1 MMLGIEYVPYI
12 ISFCRIGRL
21 SMIVL
26 ACDRITKSFGVDI
39 ILNQITFSVNEGAR
53 LGVVGGNGAGK
64 TTLFNIIAGEMSQDS
79 GEIYKLK
86 DTTMAYLPQNTV
98 LMSKKTIWDEL
109 MEVFRPLLDM
119 EETLRQMEE
128 KMADYGSMGED
139 EYNRLLN
146 EYSRLQE
153 TFDRQGGYSYESFIR
168 GVLVGLGFS
177 PQEFDAPIDHLS
189 GGQKTRVA
197 LAKVLL
203 EKPSLLL
210 LDEPT
215 NHLDLDAMQWLEEY
229 LQSYPGTIMVISHDR
244 YFLDALCDHILEVEN
259 RTARLYSGNYSG
271 YVNQKSQWVAQRER
285 EYKAQQREIARQEEI
300 IERYRSFNRE
310 KSIRAAESRQKRLDK
325 MERVEKVHHDDQ
337 ISFSFDIDRQS
348 GRDVL
353 AVDSLSKAFGD
364 NRLFEDI
371 SFNIRIGDRVALIG
385 PNGCGKSTLFKIILG
400 VIPPSSGSVR
410 MGTGVEIGYYDQEL
424 QSLDPGNTVLEELWR
439 DFPHMRETEIRNA
452 LAARLFKGDSVYKSV
467 GSLSGGEKGHLLLT
481 KLVLDNNNFLL
492 LDEPTNHL
500 DMSSREE
507 LERALMEFPGT
518 ILMISHDR
526 YFLNKLA
533 NRVIAME
540 SGDITE
546 YLGNYDD
553 YVNKKRELAAQADQ
567 RDKEK
572 ENISKTL
579 VREER
584 RRQRMERER
593 AREEKEKLENLEGQI
608 HQMEDEIKELEAL
621 MADPDLYDD
630 VDRMLDVQQRYAQVK
645 EELEE
650 LYSRWIGMAK

>member
-1 MMLGIEYVPYI
+1 
-12 ISFCRIGRL
+12 
-21 SMIVL
+21 MIVL

-39 ILNQITFSVNEGAR
+39 ILNQITFSVNEGSR

-64 TTLFNIIAGEMSQDS
+64 TTLFNIIAGEMSPDS
-79 GEIYKLK
+79 GEIYKLR

-98 LMSKKTIWDEL
+98 LMSEKTIWDEL

-119 EETLRQMEE
+119 EETLRQMEA
-128 KMADYGSMGED
+128 KMADYISMDEGE
-139 EYNRLLN
+139 YTRLLN

-177 PQEFDAPIDHLS
+177 PEEFDSPIDHLS

-197 LAKVLL
+197 LTKVLL

-259 RTARLYSGNYSG
+259 KTARLYSGNYSS
-271 YVNQKSQWVAQRER
+271 YVDQKAQWIAQRER

-325 MERVEKVHHDDQ
+325 MERVEKVYHGDQ

-371 SFNIRIGDRVALIG
+371 SFNIRLGDRVALIG

-400 VIPPSSGSVR
+400 KIPPSSGTVKT
-410 MGTGVEIGYYDQEL
+410 GTGVEIGYYDQEL
-424 QSLDPGNTVLEELWR
+424 QSLDPNNTVLEELWR
-439 DFPHMRETEIRNA
+439 DFPQMRETEIRNA
-452 LAARLFKGDSVYKSV
+452 LAARLFRGDSVYKSV

-481 KLVLDNNNFLL
+481 KLVLANNNFLL

-500 DMSSREE
+500 DMPSREE
-507 LERALMEFPGT
+507 LERALLEFPGT

-540 SGDITE
+540 SGGITE

-553 YVNKKRELAAQADQ
+553 YVNKKRELQALAEQ
-567 RDKEK
+567 KDKESV
-572 ENISKTL
+572 SKTIS
-579 VREER
+579 REER
-584 RRQRMERER
+584 RRQRMERES
-593 AREEKEKLENLEGQI
+593 AREERERLENLEGQI
-608 HQMEDEIKELEAL
+608 HQMEEEIKELESL
-621 MADPDLYDD
+621 MADPALYDD

-650 LYSRWIGMAK
+650 LYSKWINLAK

>member
-1 MMLGIEYVPYI
+1 
-12 ISFCRIGRL
+12 
-21 SMIVL
+21 MIVL

-39 ILNQITFSVNEGAR
+39 ILNQITFSVNEGSR

-64 TTLFNIIAGEMSQDS
+64 TTLFNIIAGEMSPDS
-79 GEIYKLK
+79 GEIYKLR

-98 LMSKKTIWDEL
+98 LMSEKTIWDEL

-119 EETLRQMEE
+119 EETLRQMEA
-128 KMADYGSMGED
+128 KMADYISMDEGE
-139 EYNRLLN
+139 YTRLLN

-177 PQEFDAPIDHLS
+177 PEEFDSPIDHLS

-259 RTARLYSGNYSG
+259 KTARLYSGNYSS
-271 YVNQKSQWVAQRER
+271 YVDQKAQWIAQRER

-325 MERVEKVHHDDQ
+325 MERVEKVYHGDQ

-371 SFNIRIGDRVALIG
+371 SFNIRLGDRVALIG

-400 VIPPSSGSVR
+400 KIPPSSGTVKT
-410 MGTGVEIGYYDQEL
+410 GTGVEIGYYDQEL
-424 QSLDPGNTVLEELWR
+424 QSLDPNNTVLEELWR

-452 LAARLFKGDSVYKSV
+452 LAARLFRGDSVYKSV

-481 KLVLDNNNFLL
+481 KLVLANNNFLL

-500 DMSSREE
+500 DMPSREE
-507 LERALMEFPGT
+507 LERALLEFPGT

-540 SGDITE
+540 SGGITE

-553 YVNKKRELAAQADQ
+553 YVNKKRELQALAEQ
-567 RDKEK
+567 KDKESV
-572 ENISKTL
+572 SKTIS
-579 VREER
+579 REER

-593 AREEKEKLENLEGQI
+593 AREERERLENLEGQI
-608 HQMEDEIKELEAL
+608 HQMEEEIKELEFL
-621 MADPDLYDD
+621 MADPALYDD

-650 LYSRWIGMAK
+650 LYSKWINLAK

>member
-1 MMLGIEYVPYI
+1 
-12 ISFCRIGRL
+12 
-21 SMIVL
+21 
-26 ACDRITKSFGVDI
+26 
-39 ILNQITFSVNEGAR
+39 
-53 LGVVGGNGAGK
+53 
-64 TTLFNIIAGEMSQDS
+64 
-79 GEIYKLK
+79 
-86 DTTMAYLPQNTV
+86 MAYLPQNTV
-98 LMSKKTIWDEL
+98 LCRKTIWDEL

-119 EETLRQMEE
+119 EETLRQMEA
-128 KMADYGSMGED
+128 KMADYISMDEGE
-139 EYNRLLN
+139 YTRLLN

-177 PQEFDAPIDHLS
+177 PEEFDSPIDHLS

-259 RTARLYSGNYSG
+259 KTARLYSGNYSS
-271 YVNQKSQWVAQRER
+271 YVDQKAQWIAQRER

-325 MERVEKVHHDDQ
+325 MERVEKVYHGDQ

-371 SFNIRIGDRVALIG
+371 SFNIRLGDRVALIG

-400 VIPPSSGSVR
+400 KIPPSSGTVKT
-410 MGTGVEIGYYDQEL
+410 GTGVEIGYYDQEL
-424 QSLDPGNTVLEELWR
+424 QSLDPNNTVLEELWR
-439 DFPHMRETEIRNA
+439 DFPQMRETEIRNA
-452 LAARLFKGDSVYKSV
+452 LAARLFRGDSVYKSV

-481 KLVLDNNNFLL
+481 KLVLANNNFLL

-500 DMSSREE
+500 DMPSREE
-507 LERALMEFPGT
+507 LERALLEFPGT

-533 NRVIAME
+533 NRHNGVP
-540 SGDITE
+540 G
-546 YLGNYDD
+546 
-553 YVNKKRELAAQADQ
+553 
-567 RDKEK
+567 
-572 ENISKTL
+572 
-579 VREER
+579 
-584 RRQRMERER
+584 
-593 AREEKEKLENLEGQI
+593 
-608 HQMEDEIKELEAL
+608 
-621 MADPDLYDD
+621 
-630 VDRMLDVQQRYAQVK
+630 
-645 EELEE
+645 
-650 LYSRWIGMAK
+650 

>member
-1 MMLGIEYVPYI
+1 
-12 ISFCRIGRL
+12 
-21 SMIVL
+21 MIVL

-39 ILNQITFSVNEGAR
+39 ILNQITFSVNEGSR

-64 TTLFNIIAGEMSQDS
+64 TTLFNIIAGEMSPDS
-79 GEIYKLK
+79 GEIYKLR

-98 LMSKKTIWDEL
+98 LMSEKTIWDEL

-119 EETLRQMEE
+119 EETLRQMEA
-128 KMADYGSMGED
+128 KMADYISMDEGE
-139 EYNRLLN
+139 YTRLLN

-177 PQEFDAPIDHLS
+177 PEEFDSPIDHLS

-229 LQSYPGTIMVISHDR
+229 LQSYPGTIMIISHDR

-259 RTARLYSGNYSG
+259 KTARLYSGNYSS
-271 YVNQKSQWVAQRER
+271 YVDQKAQWIAQRER

-325 MERVEKVHHDDQ
+325 MERVEKVYHGDQ

-371 SFNIRIGDRVALIG
+371 SFNIRLGDRVALIG

-400 VIPPSSGSVR
+400 KIPPSSGTVKT
-410 MGTGVEIGYYDQEL
+410 GTGVEIGYYDQEL
-424 QSLDPGNTVLEELWR
+424 QSLDPNNTVLEELWR
-439 DFPHMRETEIRNA
+439 DFPQMRETEIRNA
-452 LAARLFKGDSVYKSV
+452 LAARLFRGDSVYKSV

-481 KLVLDNNNFLL
+481 KLVLANNNFLL

-500 DMSSREE
+500 DMPSREE
-507 LERALMEFPGT
+507 LERALLEFPGT

-540 SGDITE
+540 SGGITE

-553 YVNKKRELAAQADQ
+553 YVNKKRELQALAEQ
-567 RDKEK
+567 KDKESV
-572 ENISKTL
+572 SKTIS
-579 VREER
+579 REER

-593 AREEKEKLENLEGQI
+593 AREERERLENLEGQI
-608 HQMEDEIKELEAL
+608 HQMEEEIKELEFL
-621 MADPDLYDD
+621 MADPALYDD

-650 LYSRWIGMAK
+650 LYSRWINLAK

>member
-1 MMLGIEYVPYI
+1 
-12 ISFCRIGRL
+12 
-21 SMIVL
+21 MIVL

-39 ILNQITFSVNEGAR
+39 ILNQITFSVNEGSR

-64 TTLFNIIAGEMSQDS
+64 TTLFNIIAGEMSPDS
-79 GEIYKLK
+79 GEIYKLR

-98 LMSKKTIWDEL
+98 LMSEKTIWDEL

-119 EETLRQMEE
+119 EETLRQMEA
-128 KMADYGSMGED
+128 KMADYISMDEGE
-139 EYNRLLN
+139 YTRLLN

-177 PQEFDAPIDHLS
+177 PEEFDSPIDHLS

-197 LAKVLL
+197 LTKVLL

-259 RTARLYSGNYSG
+259 KTARLYSGNYSS
-271 YVNQKSQWVAQRER
+271 YVDQKAQWIAQRER

-325 MERVEKVHHDDQ
+325 MERVEKVYHGDQ

-371 SFNIRIGDRVALIG
+371 SFNIRLGDRVALIG

-400 VIPPSSGSVR
+400 KIPPSSGTVKT
-410 MGTGVEIGYYDQEL
+410 GTGVEIGYYDQEL
-424 QSLDPGNTVLEELWR
+424 QSLDPNNTVLEELWR
-439 DFPHMRETEIRNA
+439 DFPQMRETEIRNA
-452 LAARLFKGDSVYKSV
+452 LAARLFRGDSVYKSV

-481 KLVLDNNNFLL
+481 KLVLANNNFLL

-500 DMSSREE
+500 DMPSREE
-507 LERALMEFPGT
+507 LERALLEFPGT

-540 SGDITE
+540 SGGITE

-553 YVNKKRELAAQADQ
+553 YVNKKRELQALAEQ
-567 RDKEK
+567 KDKESV
-572 ENISKTL
+572 SKTIS
-579 VREER
+579 REER
-584 RRQRMERER
+584 RRQRMERES
-593 AREEKEKLENLEGQI
+593 AREERERLENLEGQI
-608 HQMEDEIKELEAL
+608 HQMEEEIKELEFL
-621 MADPDLYDD
+621 MADPALYDD

-650 LYSRWIGMAK
+650 LYSRWINLAK

>member
-1 MMLGIEYVPYI
+1 
-12 ISFCRIGRL
+12 
-21 SMIVL
+21 MIVL

-39 ILNQITFSVNEGAR
+39 ILNQITFSVNEGSR

-64 TTLFNIIAGEMSQDS
+64 TTLFNIIAGEMSPDS
-79 GEIYKLK
+79 GEIYKLR

-98 LMSKKTIWDEL
+98 LMSEKTIWDEL

-119 EETLRQMEE
+119 EETLRQMEA
-128 KMADYGSMGED
+128 KMADYISMDEGE
-139 EYNRLLN
+139 YTRLLN

-177 PQEFDAPIDHLS
+177 PEEFDSPIDHLS

-197 LAKVLL
+197 LTKVLL

-259 RTARLYSGNYSG
+259 KTARLYSGNYSS
-271 YVNQKSQWVAQRER
+271 YVDQKAQWIAQRER

-325 MERVEKVHHDDQ
+325 MERVEKVYHGDQ

-371 SFNIRIGDRVALIG
+371 SFNIRLGDRVALIG

-400 VIPPSSGSVR
+400 KIPPSSGTVKT
-410 MGTGVEIGYYDQEL
+410 GTGVEIGYYDQEL
-424 QSLDPGNTVLEELWR
+424 QSLDPNNTVLEELWR

-452 LAARLFKGDSVYKSV
+452 LAARLFRGDSVYKSV

-481 KLVLDNNNFLL
+481 KLVLANNNFLL

-500 DMSSREE
+500 DMPSREE
-507 LERALMEFPGT
+507 LERALLEFPGT

-540 SGDITE
+540 SGGITE

-553 YVNKKRELAAQADQ
+553 YVNKKRELQALAEQ
-567 RDKEK
+567 KDKESV
-572 ENISKTL
+572 SKTIS
-579 VREER
+579 REER

-593 AREEKEKLENLEGQI
+593 AREERERLENLEGQI
-608 HQMEDEIKELEAL
+608 HQMEEDIKELESL
-621 MADPDLYDD
+621 MADPALYDD

-650 LYSRWIGMAK
+650 LYSKWINLAK

>member
-1 MMLGIEYVPYI
+1 
-12 ISFCRIGRL
+12 
-21 SMIVL
+21 MIVL

-39 ILNQITFSVNEGAR
+39 ILNQITFSVNEGSR

-64 TTLFNIIAGEMSQDS
+64 TTLFNIIAGEMSPDS
-79 GEIYKLK
+79 GEIYKLR

-98 LMSKKTIWDEL
+98 LMSEKTIWDEL

-119 EETLRQMEE
+119 EETLRQMEA
-128 KMADYGSMGED
+128 KMADYISMDEGE
-139 EYNRLLN
+139 YTRLLN

-177 PQEFDAPIDHLS
+177 PEEFDSPIDHLS

-259 RTARLYSGNYSG
+259 KTARLYSGNYSS
-271 YVNQKSQWVAQRER
+271 YVDQKAQWIAQRER

-325 MERVEKVHHDDQ
+325 MERVEKVYHGDQ

-371 SFNIRIGDRVALIG
+371 SFNIRLGDRVALIG

-400 VIPPSSGSVR
+400 KIPPSSGTVKT
-410 MGTGVEIGYYDQEL
+410 GTGVEIGYYDQEL
-424 QSLDPGNTVLEELWR
+424 QSLDPNNTVLEELWR
-439 DFPHMRETEIRNA
+439 DFPQMRETEIRNA
-452 LAARLFKGDSVYKSV
+452 LAARLFRGDSVYKSV

-481 KLVLDNNNFLL
+481 KLVLANNNFLL

-500 DMSSREE
+500 DMPSREE
-507 LERALMEFPGT
+507 LERALLEFPGT

-540 SGDITE
+540 SGGITE

-553 YVNKKRELAAQADQ
+553 YVNKKRELQALAEQ
-567 RDKEK
+567 KDKESV
-572 ENISKTL
+572 SKTIS
-579 VREER
+579 REER

-593 AREEKEKLENLEGQI
+593 SREERERLENLEGQI
-608 HQMEDEIKELEAL
+608 HQMEEEIKELEFL
-621 MADPDLYDD
+621 MADPALYDD

-650 LYSRWIGMAK
+650 LYSRWINLAK

>member
-1 MMLGIEYVPYI
+1 
-12 ISFCRIGRL
+12 
-21 SMIVL
+21 MIVL

-39 ILNQITFSVNEGAR
+39 ILNQITFSVNEGSR

-64 TTLFNIIAGEMSQDS
+64 TTLFNIIAGEMSPDS
-79 GEIYKLK
+79 GEIYKLR

-98 LMSKKTIWDEL
+98 LMSEKTIWDEL

-119 EETLRQMEE
+119 EETLRQMEA
-128 KMADYGSMGED
+128 KMADYISMDEGE
-139 EYNRLLN
+139 YTRLLN

-177 PQEFDAPIDHLS
+177 PEEFDSPIDHLS

-259 RTARLYSGNYSG
+259 KTARLYSGNYSS
-271 YVNQKSQWVAQRER
+271 YVDQKAQWIAQRER

-325 MERVEKVHHDDQ
+325 MERVEKVYHGDQ

-371 SFNIRIGDRVALIG
+371 SFNIRLGDRVALIG

-400 VIPPSSGSVR
+400 KIPPSSGTVKT
-410 MGTGVEIGYYDQEL
+410 GTGVEIGYYDQEL
-424 QSLDPGNTVLEELWR
+424 QSLDPNNTVLEELWR

-452 LAARLFKGDSVYKSV
+452 LAARLFRGDSVYKSV

-481 KLVLDNNNFLL
+481 KLVLANNNFLL

-500 DMSSREE
+500 DMPSREE
-507 LERALMEFPGT
+507 LERALLEFPGT

-540 SGDITE
+540 SGGITE

-553 YVNKKRELAAQADQ
+553 YVNKKRELQALAEQ
-567 RDKEK
+567 KDKESV
-572 ENISKTL
+572 SKTIS
-579 VREER
+579 REER

-593 AREEKEKLENLEGQI
+593 AREERERLENLEGQI
-608 HQMEDEIKELEAL
+608 HQMEEEIKELESL
-621 MADPDLYDD
+621 MADPALYDD

-650 LYSRWIGMAK
+650 LYSRWINLAK

>member
-1 MMLGIEYVPYI
+1 
-12 ISFCRIGRL
+12 
-21 SMIVL
+21 MIVL

-39 ILNQITFSVNEGAR
+39 ILNQITFSVNEGSR

-64 TTLFNIIAGEMSQDS
+64 TTLFNIIAGEMSPDS
-79 GEIYKLK
+79 GEIYKLR

-98 LMSKKTIWDEL
+98 LMSEKTIWDEL

-119 EETLRQMEE
+119 EETLRQMEA
-128 KMADYGSMGED
+128 KMADYISMDEGE
-139 EYNRLLN
+139 YTRLLN

-177 PQEFDAPIDHLS
+177 PEEFDSPIDHLS

-197 LAKVLL
+197 LTKVLL

-259 RTARLYSGNYSG
+259 KTARLYSGNYSS
-271 YVNQKSQWVAQRER
+271 YVDQKAQWIAQRER

-325 MERVEKVHHDDQ
+325 MERVEKVYHGDQ

-371 SFNIRIGDRVALIG
+371 SFNIRLGDRVALIG

-400 VIPPSSGSVR
+400 KIPPSSGTVKT
-410 MGTGVEIGYYDQEL
+410 GTGVEIGYYDQEL
-424 QSLDPGNTVLEELWR
+424 QSLDPNNTVLEELWR

-452 LAARLFKGDSVYKSV
+452 LAARLFRGDSVYKSV

-481 KLVLDNNNFLL
+481 KLVLANNNFLL

-500 DMSSREE
+500 DMPSREE
-507 LERALMEFPGT
+507 LERALLEFPGT

-540 SGDITE
+540 SGGITE

-553 YVNKKRELAAQADQ
+553 YVNKKRELQALAEQ
-567 RDKEK
+567 KDKESV
-572 ENISKTL
+572 SKTIS
-579 VREER
+579 REER

-593 AREEKEKLENLEGQI
+593 SREERERLENLEGQI
-608 HQMEDEIKELEAL
+608 HQMEEEIKELESL
-621 MADPDLYDD
+621 MADPALYDD

-650 LYSRWIGMAK
+650 LYSKWINLAK

>member
-1 MMLGIEYVPYI
+1 
-12 ISFCRIGRL
+12 
-21 SMIVL
+21 MIVL

-39 ILNQITFSVNEGAR
+39 ILNQITFSVNEGSR

-64 TTLFNIIAGEMSQDS
+64 TTLFNIIAGEMSPDS
-79 GEIYKLK
+79 GEIYKLR

-98 LMSKKTIWDEL
+98 LMSEKTIWDEL

-119 EETLRQMEE
+119 EETLRQMEA
-128 KMADYGSMGED
+128 KMADYISMDEGE
-139 EYNRLLN
+139 YTRLLN

-177 PQEFDAPIDHLS
+177 PEEFDSPIDHLS

-259 RTARLYSGNYSG
+259 KTARLYSGNYSS
-271 YVNQKSQWVAQRER
+271 YVDQKAQWIAQRER

-325 MERVEKVHHDDQ
+325 MERVEKVYHGDQ

-371 SFNIRIGDRVALIG
+371 SFNIRLGDRVALIG

-400 VIPPSSGSVR
+400 KIPPSSGTVKT
-410 MGTGVEIGYYDQEL
+410 GTGVEIGYYDQEL
-424 QSLDPGNTVLEELWR
+424 QSLDPNNTVLEELWR
-439 DFPHMRETEIRNA
+439 DFPQMRETEIRNA
-452 LAARLFKGDSVYKSV
+452 LAARLFRGDSVYKSV

-481 KLVLDNNNFLL
+481 KLVLANNNFLL

-500 DMSSREE
+500 DMPSREE
-507 LERALMEFPGT
+507 LERALLEFPGT

-540 SGDITE
+540 SGGITE

-553 YVNKKRELAAQADQ
+553 YVNKKRELQALAEQ
-567 RDKEK
+567 KDKESV
-572 ENISKTL
+572 SKTIS
-579 VREER
+579 REER
-584 RRQRMERER
+584 RRPRMERER
-593 AREEKEKLENLEGQI
+593 AREERERLENLEGQI
-608 HQMEDEIKELEAL
+608 HQMEEEIKELESL
-621 MADPDLYDD
+621 MADPALYDD

-650 LYSRWIGMAK
+650 LYSKWINLAK

>member
-1 MMLGIEYVPYI
+1 
-12 ISFCRIGRL
+12 
-21 SMIVL
+21 MIVL

-39 ILNQITFSVNEGAR
+39 ILNQITFSVNEGSR

-64 TTLFNIIAGEMSQDS
+64 TTLFNIIAGEMSPDS
-79 GEIYKLK
+79 GEIYKLR

-98 LMSKKTIWDEL
+98 LMSEKTIWDEL

-119 EETLRQMEE
+119 EETLRQMEA
-128 KMADYGSMGED
+128 KMADYISMDEGE
-139 EYNRLLN
+139 YTRLLN

-177 PQEFDAPIDHLS
+177 PEEFDSPIDHLS

-197 LAKVLL
+197 LTKVLL

-259 RTARLYSGNYSG
+259 KTARLYSGNYSS
-271 YVNQKSQWVAQRER
+271 YVDQKAQWIAQRER

-325 MERVEKVHHDDQ
+325 MERVEKVYHGDQ

-371 SFNIRIGDRVALIG
+371 SFNIRLGDRVALIG

-400 VIPPSSGSVR
+400 KIPPSSGTVKT
-410 MGTGVEIGYYDQEL
+410 GTGVEIGYYDQEL
-424 QSLDPGNTVLEELWR
+424 QSLDPNNTVLEELWR
-439 DFPHMRETEIRNA
+439 DFPQMRETEIRNA
-452 LAARLFKGDSVYKSV
+452 LAARLFRGDSVYKSV

-481 KLVLDNNNFLL
+481 KLVLANNNFLL

-500 DMSSREE
+500 DMPSREE
-507 LERALMEFPGT
+507 LERALLEFPGT

-540 SGDITE
+540 SGGITE

-553 YVNKKRELAAQADQ
+553 YVNKKRELQALAEQ
-567 RDKEK
+567 KDKESV
-572 ENISKTL
+572 SKTIS
-579 VREER
+579 REER

-593 AREEKEKLENLEGQI
+593 AREERERLENLEGQI
-608 HQMEDEIKELEAL
+608 HQMEEEIKELESL
-621 MADPDLYDD
+621 MADPALYDD

-650 LYSRWIGMAK
+650 LYSKWINLAK